1 MGFSDSGVSPR
12 VYGAEIR
19 REGAYEA
26 FSGGAKMNRFR
37 APTKAFLGLNLI
49 YIAFFIVI
57 GLALVLGEADD
68 EVFVLKSFAVA
79 FWVALALSQIYKT
92 QRYFMQ
98 YFELKSK
105 D

>member
-1 MGFSDSGVSPR
+1 
-12 VYGAEIR
+12 
-19 REGAYEA
+19 
-26 FSGGAKMNRFR
+26 MNRFR